1 MTFSSSTGPRRKLS
15 VMKKP
20 IFSTLYIV
28 FITFFII
35 LPLLLILYFS
45 LIKVSNNKEVIFTL
59 DNFIRFFKFNAGRNI
74 NIEVLTH
81 SFILAI
87 SCTLLC
93 LLIGFPASCIL
104 SKSRLKC
111 KEFLLFLMIAPM
123 WINFLLRT
131 YAWLS
136 ILENNGLMNQFLNL
150 LGISSL
156 PLMYNDG
163 AVLFVMTCNYFPF
176 MILPIHSSLEKIDNS
191 LIEASADLGS
201 SKMQTFL
208 KITLPLSINGIISGS
223 IMVFVPAITTF
234 VISRY
239 FNGSSMLFGDLIE
252 QQFSLGDFY
261 FGSALSIILIVIILL
276 ISGFTKNIGSWIKN
290 IRLLFN

>member
-1 MTFSSSTGPRRKLS
+1 
-15 VMKKP
+15 
-20 IFSTLYIV
+20 
-28 FITFFII
+28 
-35 LPLLLILYFS
+35 
-45 LIKVSNNKEVIFTL
+45 
-59 DNFIRFFKFNAGRNI
+59 
-74 NIEVLTH
+74 
-81 SFILAI
+81 
-87 SCTLLC
+87 
-93 LLIGFPASCIL
+93 
-104 SKSRLKC
+104 
-111 KEFLLFLMIAPM
+111 MIAPM